1 MAVSGVVAAVAS
13 VVAAILLP
21 GVATAAG
28 LVGWA
33 WYRGWSPS
41 RLRNFA
47 LAVLGSTA
55 LAAAM
60 TADPIWP
67 YHTLETAIHQAFS
80 GQWPEAVTNAVGGQL
95 ILAAV
100 AAWWWWHRYTLRMQ
114 SGVAGER
121 SEKYARRQLLRR
133 QREAQRRIRREITP
147 LSRPGRVVLG
157 HRYESTYGE
166 VRLAGEHL
174 LAKDRPWIEIPLDR
188 LQLHTAVI
196 GETGAGK
203 TTLLERLSAGWTEAA
218 WAEYARRSSQG
229 LSGSTVD
236 QVNPRPLTIFVDAK
250 GGSEAASRGFSW
262 AEAMEALGLDWRRI
276 GVFPYADRLNM
287 WNLPARQL
295 RASLHALASTDHEYY
310 SRLQREL
317 LHLVVDAP
325 DGPPTSSVELL
336 RRISPDALRRSWR
349 GYETELRSIE
359 ALAASRGGPSPMA
372 ADLML
377 FADLFRLLGEDFDA
391 GRPLEDFDA
400 LYISLPGTVD
410 RVVAEAKASVV
421 VELLAYELATSNRQC
436 LFILD
441 EFSAVSG
448 EVAGSVIGLVERLRS
463 LGGAVVVAA
472 QSYEGLAPTPDERER
487 LLGAMGGGMLVMRT
501 QNAGSVARRAGT
513 RRVSEVGRQLA
524 GTEEGL
530 LGTLRRQDSFLLD
543 PNRLRRLPE
552 HHVAYVL
559 PEEVQWGVVTP
570 LDPTRRLPSEAIVE
584 SPQRALP
591 PVGDAVPYLQLCA
604 DRQREVDE
612 RLRGWSA

>member
-1 MAVSGVVAAVAS
+1 
-13 VVAAILLP
+13 
-21 GVATAAG
+21 
-28 LVGWA
+28 
-33 WYRGWSPS
+33 
-41 RLRNFA
+41 
-47 LAVLGSTA
+47 
-55 LAAAM
+55 M

-67 YHTLETAIHQAFS
+67 YHTLKVAIYQAFS
-80 GQWPEAVTNAVGGQL
+80 GQWPEAVTNAIGGQL
-95 ILAAV
+95 VLSTLV
-100 AAWWWWHRYTLRMQ
+100 AWWWWHRYTLRMQ

-121 SEKYARRQLLRR
+121 SEKHARRQLLRR

-147 LSRPGRVVLG
+147 LSRPGRVILG

-166 VRLAGEHL
+166 TRLAGEHL
-174 LAKDRPWIEIPLDR
+174 LATDRPWIEIPLDR

-203 TTLLERLSAGWTEAA
+203 TTLLERLSCGWTEVA
-218 WAEYARRSSQG
+218 WAEYTRRSSQPE
-229 LSGSTVD
+229 SGSIVD

-250 GGSEAASRGFSW
+250 GGREAPSTARSW
-262 AEAMEALGLDWRRI
+262 ADAMEALGLDSSRV
-276 GVFPYADRLNM
+276 GVFPFEQRLNM
-287 WNLPARQL
+287 WELPPRQL

-325 DGPPTSSVELL
+325 DGPPTSSVGFLK
-336 RRISPDALRRSWR
+336 RINPDALRRSWR
-349 GYETELRSIE
+349 GYETELQSIE
-359 ALAASRGGPSPMA
+359 ALTASRGGPSPMA

-377 FADLFRLLGEDFDA
+377 FADLFRSLGGDLDA
-391 GRPLEDFDA
+391 GRPLADFDA

-410 RVVAEAKASVV
+410 RVVAEARAAVV
-421 VELLAYELATSNRQC
+421 IELLAYELATSSRRC
-436 LFILD
+436 LFVLD

-463 LGGAVVVAA
+463 LGGSVVVAA

-501 QNAGSVARRAGT
+501 QNAGVVAQRAGT

-524 GTEEGL
+524 GTEEDL

-570 LDPTRRLPSEAIVE
+570 LDPTRRLPSRTIVG

-591 PVGDAVPYLQLCA
+591 TAGDAMPYLQLQA
-604 DRQREVDE
+604 DQRSTLEE
-612 RLRGWSA
+612 QLRGWSA